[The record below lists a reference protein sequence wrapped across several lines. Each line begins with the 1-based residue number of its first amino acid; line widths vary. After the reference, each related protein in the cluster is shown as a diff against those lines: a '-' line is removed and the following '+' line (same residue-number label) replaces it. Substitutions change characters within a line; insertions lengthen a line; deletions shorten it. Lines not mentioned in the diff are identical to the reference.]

1 MNLKLSLTTMISL
14 GLLASPTLRGAEIKH
29 DLLII
34 DEGLA
39 QLLRVNENYPA
50 KNWIEPD
57 GHPQGRD
64 MQLIGGGRV
73 LIGHDAGYTEFDI
86 ATGKV
91 LKDVATP
98 LDRMLWGGP
107 LALAFAT
114 VDTAVLWI
122 WQRLR
127 GIQLSRPA
135 RSDAP

>member
-1 MNLKLSLTTMISL
+1 MRITCTAVFGVTLVVAWVCFACFGDFNLYVM
-14 GLLASPTLRGAEIKH
+14 
-29 DLLII
+29 
-34 DEGLA
+34 
-39 QLLRVNENYPA
+39 YP
-50 KNWIEPD
+50 D
-57 GHPQGRD
+57 R
-64 MQLIGGGRV
+64 
-73 LIGHDAGYTEFDI
+73 
-86 ATGKV
+86 KV

-127 GIQLSRPA
+127 GIQLSRPV